1 MSINKKISTLSKEEL
16 AELESACK
24 FVYIFGGLKN
34 CQGHMLEKFERILN
48 LPKTAL
54 LKWFKKNNKK
64 FVKELQ

>member
-1 MSINKKISTLSKEEL
+1 MSINKKIKTLSKEEL

-24 FVYIFGGLKN
+24 FVFIFGGLKN
-34 CQGHMLEKFERILN
+34 CHGYMLDKFEKILN

-64 FVKELQ
+64 FIKNLQ

>member
-24 FVYIFGGLKN
+24 FVYILGGLKYCRGLN
-34 CQGHMLEKFERILN
+34 LEKFERILN

-64 FVKELQ
+64 FVKNLQ

>member
-24 FVYIFGGLKN
+24 FVYILGGLKN
-34 CQGHMLEKFERILN
+34 CHGYMLEKFERILN

-64 FVKELQ
+64 FVKNLQ